1 MREVLGFIVPLLVR
15 LAFSFA
21 VVMLDERRLTEAQLE
36 RAWPPTSR
44 ASALVNFD
52 VIALVLHFVRTRYVG
67 PTLLAR
73 LRGAAIGLLWAAG
86 ALVVVLGATYA
97 AMAAVALAF
106 GEPLE

>member
-15 LAFSFA
+15 LTFSFA

-44 ASALVNFD
+44 AAALVNFD
-52 VIALVLHFVRTRYVG
+52 VIALVLHFVRTRFVG
-67 PTLLAR
+67 PSLLAR
-73 LRGAAIGLLWAAG
+73 IRGALVGLLWAAG
-86 ALVVVLGATYA
+86 ALIIVLGATWLSIVA
-97 AMAAVALAF
+97 IALAF